1 MGRAEKLFD
10 AYADRI
16 RPAFEGMDADTAHA
30 VASALLGYKFG
41 LYGNAVT
48 RADTAIEELAGG
60 PLPQALTTALE
71 ILRTRAADLKNA
83 VLISAVLPSFA
94 PEDQKYL
101 VMDLAPDLIEDPTT
115 YTLDNALLLLYA
127 VGLIASPDDEQA
139 LDEHRGFPIQ
149 ILNSYRKQLDL

>member
-1 MGRAEKLFD
+1 MGRTEKFFD
-10 AYADRI
+10 AYIEKI
-16 RPAFEGMDADTAHA
+16 RPAFEGMGTETGHA
-30 VASALLGYKFG
+30 VASALLGFKFG
-41 LYGNAVT
+41 LYSNAVT
-48 RADTAIEELAGG
+48 RADMAIEMLATGG
-60 PLPQALTTALE
+60 MPQALTTALE

-83 VLISAVLPSFA
+83 VLVSAALPAFA
-94 PEDQKYL
+94 PEDREYL
-101 VMDLAPDLIEDPTT
+101 AMDLSPDLIEDPTT